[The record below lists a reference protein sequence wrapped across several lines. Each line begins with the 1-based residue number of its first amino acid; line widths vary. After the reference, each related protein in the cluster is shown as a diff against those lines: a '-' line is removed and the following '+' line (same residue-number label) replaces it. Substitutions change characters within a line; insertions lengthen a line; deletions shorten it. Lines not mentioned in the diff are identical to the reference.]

1 MRLLMYSLL
10 PFVDKLRR
18 KRKIEKVLK
27 WQSKCL
33 ALVNDSIKVL
43 QKNVDNL
50 PRKLVHQFQNRILVF
65 ESDFFR
71 EFRNQFITL
80 RRKRKHHED
89 IEWDE
94 IEELEKISRLTFQA
108 GVELERA
115 LLRENAKYECRH
127 KMFRSF
133 TYFSPLS

>member
-1 MRLLMYSLL
+1 MRLFMYSLL

-50 PRKLVHQFQNRILVF
+50 PRRLVHQFQIRIVVF
-65 ESDFFR
+65 ESDFFG
-71 EFRNQFITL
+71 EFRDQFITL
-80 RRKRKHHED
+80 RKRKHHED

-115 LLRENAKYECRH
+115 LLHESAKYECRH